1 MMKYLKDWLQRLKSR
16 PASGDYWEDHRHHE
30 ALEALAGFKGEGDWL
45 TLSRHGNGFVR
56 EVAVRELSELPSPE
70 ALAALLERVN
80 DWVPQVRQLANA
92 GVQRYLMSEHAPALL
107 HALQALMAL
116 AERQRADHSQTLAA
130 ARTVLQGAEVREA
143 VLTAFLAQQGKSA
156 RFLFDL
162 LLEASDEP
170 TDLLRKALAH
180 REMTVRQMAV
190 SACQSLPAE
199 QAVPLL
205 QLALATPDASV
216 RVKALHA
223 LLGQLDDPREMLRD
237 ALLDASPA
245 VRSLARWAAPRW
257 QLDAGELLAKR
268 LGTALPK
275 SRREW
280 LGVLGLASELQVS
293 LDERW
298 RVAALS
304 SPLSSVRLATVESLG
319 DEHLSEQLAM
329 LDDPADKVF
338 AKACEC
344 LGRQPWDALQAELD
358 RRLDRDWQHLQDQR
372 RAALM
377 ALRPRWQQ
385 LAYLLRRLDN
395 DVQERNYWLTSIAN
409 WCQQQYLMVD
419 PTTAPAERRRLL
431 ARVAELQ
438 DSGALPPGCVT
449 RLT

>member
-1 MMKYLKDWLQRLKSR
+1 MGVLAYCKDD
-16 PASGDYWEDHRHHE
+16 A
-30 ALEALAGFKGEGDWL
+30 DWL
-45 TLSRHGNGFVR
+45 TLSYHGNGFVR
-56 EVAVRELSELPSPE
+56 EIAVRELRELPSP
-70 ALAALLERVN
+70 ASLSVLLERVN
-80 DWVPQVRQLANA
+80 DWVAPVRQQANA
-92 GVQRYLMSEHAPALL
+92 GVRRYLTSEHAPTLL
-107 HALQALMAL
+107 YALQPLMAL

-130 ARTVLQGAEVREA
+130 ARTLLQGAEIRDA
-143 VLTAFLAQQGKSA
+143 VLAAFLEQQGKAA

-170 TDLLRKALAH
+170 VSLLGKALVH

-190 SACQSLPAE
+190 SACQNLPAE

-205 QLALATPDASV
+205 QLALATPGASV
-216 RVKALHA
+216 RVKAMHA
-223 LLGQLDDPREMLRD
+223 LLSQLDDPREMLRD

-257 QLDAGELLAKR
+257 QLDAGEVLAKR
-268 LGTALPK
+268 LDTALPK

-280 LGVLGLASELQVS
+280 LGVLGLASELEVS

-298 RVAALS
+298 RAAALR
-304 SPLSSVRLATVESLG
+304 SPMASVRLAALTSLG
-319 DEHLSEQLAM
+319 DDHLSEQLAM

-338 AKACEC
+338 AKACERLSC
-344 LGRQPWDALQAELD
+344 QPWDALQAELD
-358 RRLDRDWQHLQDQR
+358 GRLDRDWQSLSDHR

-385 LAYLLRRLDN
+385 LVYLLRRLDN

>member
-1 MMKYLKDWLQRLKSR
+1 MKYLKEWLRRLKNR
-16 PASGDYWEDHRHHE
+16 PVSGDYWEDRRHHE
-30 ALEALAGFKGEGDWL
+30 ALQALAGCKGEGDWL

-56 EVAVRELSELPSPE
+56 EVAVRELSELPSPK

-80 DWVPQVRQLANA
+80 DWVHQVRQLADA
-92 GVQRYLMSEHAPALL
+92 GVRRYLITEHAPALL
-107 HALQALMAL
+107 YALQPLMAL
-116 AERQRADHSQTLAA
+116 AERQRADHTETLAL
-130 ARTVLQGAEVREA
+130 ARTVLQGAEVRDT
-143 VLTAFLAQQGKSA
+143 VLAAFVVHHGKSA

-170 TDLLRKALAH
+170 VSLLGKALVH

-190 SACQSLPAE
+190 SACQKLPAE

-205 QLALATPDASV
+205 QHALATPGASV

-223 LLGQLDDPREMLRD
+223 LLSLLDDPREMLRG

-245 VRSLARWAAPRW
+245 VRSLARWAAPSW
-257 QLDAGELLAKR
+257 QLDAGEVLTNR
-268 LGTALPK
+268 LDAALPK
-275 SRREW
+275 SKREW

-293 LDERW
+293 LNERW
-298 RVAALS
+298 RAAALR
-304 SPLSSVRLATVESLG
+304 SPMASVRLAALASLG
-319 DEHLSEQLAM
+319 DEHLSEQLVM

-338 AKACEC
+338 AKACERLSC
-344 LGRQPWDALQAELD
+344 QPWDALQAELD
-358 RRLDRDWQHLQDQR
+358 GRLDRDWQSLPDHR

-385 LAYLLRRLDN
+385 LAYLLRRLDS
-395 DVQERNYWLTSIAN
+395 DIQQRDYWLVWIVN

-431 ARVAELQ
+431 ARVSELQ

>member
-1 MMKYLKDWLQRLKSR
+1 MKYLKEWLQRLRSR
-16 PASGDYWEDHRHHE
+16 PVSGDYWEDRRHHE
-30 ALEALAGFKGEGDWL
+30 ALEALADCKGEGDWL
-45 TLSRHGNGFVR
+45 TLSCHGNGFVR
-56 EVAVRELSELPSPE
+56 EVAVRELSELPSPD

-92 GVQRYLMSEHAPALL
+92 GLQRYFTSEQAPALL
-107 HALQALMAL
+107 HALQPLMAL
-116 AERQRADHSQTLAA
+116 AERQRADHGQTLGA
-130 ARTVLQGAEVREA
+130 ARTVLQGTEVRDA

-170 TDLLRKALAH
+170 TELLGKALAH

-190 SACQSLPAE
+190 SACQKLPVE

-205 QLALATPDASV
+205 QHALATPGASV

-223 LLGQLDDPREMLRD
+223 LLSKLDDPREMLRG

-257 QLDAGELLAKR
+257 QLDAREVLAKR
-268 LGTALPK
+268 LDAALPTSK
-275 SRREW
+275 REW

-298 RVAALS
+298 RAAALR
-304 SPLSSVRLATVESLG
+304 SPMASVRLAALMSPG
-319 DEHLSEQLAM
+319 DEYLSEQLVM

-338 AKACEC
+338 AKACERLSC
-344 LGRQPWDALQAELD
+344 QPWDALQAELD
-358 RRLDRDWQHLQDQR
+358 GRLDRDWQSLPDHR

-385 LAYLLRRLDN
+385 LAYLLRRLDS
-395 DVQERNYWLTSIAN
+395 DIQQRDYWLVWIAN

-419 PTTAPAERRRLL
+419 PSTAPAERRRLL
-431 ARVAELQ
+431 AWVSELQ

>member
-1 MMKYLKDWLQRLKSR
+1 MKHLKEWLQRLKGR
-16 PASGDYWEDHRHHE
+16 PTSGDYWEDRRHHE
-30 ALEALAGFKGEGDWL
+30 ALEALADCKGEGDWL
-45 TLSRHGNGFVR
+45 TLSSHGNGFVR
-56 EVAVRELSELPSPE
+56 EVAVRELSELPSPD

-92 GVQRYLMSEHAPALL
+92 GLQRYFTSEQAPALL
-107 HALQALMAL
+107 HALQPLMAL
-116 AERQRADHSQTLAA
+116 AERQRADHGQTLGA
-130 ARTVLQGAEVREA
+130 ARTVLQSTEVRDA

-170 TDLLRKALAH
+170 TDLLGKALAH

-190 SACQSLPAE
+190 SACQKLPAE

-205 QLALATPDASV
+205 QHALATPGASV

-223 LLGQLDDPREMLRD
+223 LLSKLDDPREMLRG

-257 QLDAGELLAKR
+257 QLDAREVLAKR
-268 LGTALPK
+268 LDAALPTSK
-275 SRREW
+275 REW
-280 LGVLGLASELQVS
+280 LGVLGLTSELQVS
-293 LDERW
+293 LDEHW
-298 RVAALS
+298 RAAALR
-304 SPLSSVRLATVESLG
+304 SPMASVRLAAVESLG
-319 DEHLSEQLAM
+319 DEHLGEQLAM

-338 AKACEC
+338 AKACER
-344 LGRQPWDALQAELD
+344 LGRQPWNALEAELD
-358 RRLDRDWQHLQDQR
+358 RRLDRDWHCLPDHR

-385 LAYLLRRLDN
+385 LAYLLRRLDS
-395 DVQERNYWLTSIAN
+395 DIQQRDYWLAWIAN

-419 PTTAPAERRRLL
+419 PSTAPAERRRLL
-431 ARVAELQ
+431 ARVSELQ

>member
-1 MMKYLKDWLQRLKSR
+1 MKHLKEWLQRLKGR
-16 PASGDYWEDHRHHE
+16 PASGDYWEDRRHHE
-30 ALEALAGFKGEGDWL
+30 ALEALADCKGEGDWL
-45 TLSRHGNGFVR
+45 TLSCHGNGFVR

-70 ALAALLERVN
+70 ALAALLERLN
-80 DWVPQVRQLANA
+80 DWVPQVHQLADA
-92 GVQRYLMSEHAPALL
+92 GVRRYLMSEHAPALL
-107 HALQALMAL
+107 YALQPLMAL
-116 AERQRADHSQTLAA
+116 AERQRADHTETLAL
-130 ARTVLQGAEVREA
+130 ARTALQGAEVRDT
-143 VLTAFLAQQGKSA
+143 VLATFVVHHGKSA

-162 LLEASDEP
+162 LLEASDDP
-170 TDLLRKALAH
+170 VSLLGKALVH

-190 SACQSLPAE
+190 SACQNMPAE

-205 QLALATPDASV
+205 QHALATPGASV

-223 LLGQLDDPREMLRD
+223 LLSKLDDPREMLRG

-257 QLDAGELLAKR
+257 QLDAREVLAKR
-268 LGTALPK
+268 LDAALPTSK
-275 SRREW
+275 REW
-280 LGVLGLASELQVS
+280 LGVLGLTSELQVS
-293 LDERW
+293 LGEHW
-298 RVAALS
+298 RAAALR
-304 SPLSSVRLATVESLG
+304 SPMASVRLAALTSLG
-319 DEHLSEQLAM
+319 DEHLGEQLAM

-338 AKACEC
+338 AKACERI
-344 LGRQPWDALQAELD
+344 GRQPWDALEAELD
-358 RRLDRDWQHLQDQR
+358 RRLDRDWHCLQDHR

-395 DVQERNYWLTSIAN
+395 DVQQRNYWLTSIAN

-419 PTTAPAERRRLL
+419 PTTAPAKRRRLL

-438 DSGALPPGCVT
+438 DNGALPPGCVT

>member
-1 MMKYLKDWLQRLKSR
+1 MMKHLKEWLHWLKGR
-16 PASGDYWEDHRHHE
+16 PEPTDEMEKWRHRATQDALAACDPASS
-30 ALEALAGFKGEGDWL
+30 WL
-45 TLSRHGNGFVR
+45 TLSTHRSGFVR
-56 EVAVRELSELPSPE
+56 EVAVRELIQQLSPE
-70 ALAALLERVN
+70 ALPALLERVN
-80 DWVPQVRQLANA
+80 DWVPQVRQQANA
-92 GVQRYLMSEHAPALL
+92 GVRRYLMSEHAPTLL
-107 HALQALMAL
+107 YALQPLMAL
-116 AERQRADHSQTLAA
+116 AQRQRADHSETLTA
-130 ARTVLQGAEVREA
+130 ARKVLQSAEVRDA
-143 VLTAFLAQQGKSA
+143 VLAAFLLQHGKAA

-170 TDLLRKALAH
+170 TDLLGKALAH

-205 QLALATPDASV
+205 QLTLATPGASV
-216 RVKALHA
+216 RVKAMHA
-223 LLGQLDDPREMLRD
+223 LLNQLDDPREMLRS

-257 QLDAGELLAKR
+257 QLDAGEVLAKR
-268 LGTALPK
+268 LDTALPK

-280 LGVLGLASELQVS
+280 LGVLGLASELEVS

-298 RVAALS
+298 RAAALR
-304 SPLSSVRLATVESLG
+304 SPMASVRLAALTSLG
-319 DEHLSEQLAM
+319 DGHLGEQLAM

-338 AKACEC
+338 AKACER

-358 RRLDRDWQHLQDQR
+358 GRLDSDWQSLPDHR

-385 LAYLLRRLDN
+385 LAYLLRRLDS
-395 DVQERNYWLTSIAN
+395 DIQQRDYWLVWIAN

-431 ARVAELQ
+431 ARVSELQ
-438 DSGALPPGCVT
+438 DSGALPSGCVT

>member
-1 MMKYLKDWLQRLKSR
+1 MMKHLKEWLQRLKSR
-16 PASGDYWEDHRHHE
+16 PASGDHWEDRRHHE
-30 ALEALAGFKGEGDWL
+30 AMEALAGCKGESDWL

-56 EVAVRELSELPSPE
+56 ELAVRELSELPSPE

-92 GVQRYLMSEHAPALL
+92 GVQRYLTSEHAPALL
-107 HALQALMAL
+107 HALQPLMAL
-116 AERQRADHSQTLAA
+116 ADRQRADHSQTLAA
-130 ARTVLQGAEVREA
+130 ARTVLQGAEVRDS
-143 VLTAFLAQQGKSA
+143 VLTALLAQQGKSA

-170 TDLLRKALAH
+170 TDLLGKAMAH

-205 QLALATPDASV
+205 QLALATPGASV
-216 RVKALHA
+216 RVKAMHA
-223 LLGQLDDPREMLRD
+223 LLSQLDDPREMLRS

-257 QLDAGELLAKR
+257 QLDAGEVLAKR
-268 LGTALPK
+268 LDTALPK

-280 LGVLGLASELQVS
+280 LGVLGLVSELEVS

-298 RVAALS
+298 RAAALR
-304 SPLSSVRLATVESLG
+304 SPMASVRLAALTSLG
-319 DEHLSEQLAM
+319 DGHLGEQLAM

-338 AKACEC
+338 AKACERLSC
-344 LGRQPWDALQAELD
+344 QPWDALQAELD
-358 RRLDRDWQHLQDQR
+358 GRLDRDWQSLPDHR

-385 LAYLLRRLDN
+385 LAYLLRRLDS
-395 DVQERNYWLTSIAN
+395 DIQQRDYWLVWIAN

-431 ARVAELQ
+431 ARVSELQ

>member
-1 MMKYLKDWLQRLKSR
+1 MKYLKEWLQRLKSR
-16 PASGDYWEDHRHHE
+16 PVSGDYWEDCRHQE
-30 ALEALAGFKGEGDWL
+30 ALQALAGCKGEGDWL

-56 EVAVRELSELPSPE
+56 EVAVRELNELLSPE
-70 ALAALLERVN
+70 ALAALLERLN
-80 DWVPQVRQLANA
+80 DWVPQVRQQADA
-92 GVQRYLMSEHAPALL
+92 GVRRYLMAEHAPALL
-107 HALQALMAL
+107 YALQPLMAL
-116 AERQRADHSQTLAA
+116 AERQRADHTETLAR
-130 ARTVLQGAEVREA
+130 ARTALQGAEVRDT
-143 VLTAFLAQQGKSA
+143 VLAAFVVQHGKSA

-170 TDLLRKALAH
+170 VSLLGKALVH

-190 SACQSLPAE
+190 SACQNMPAE

-205 QLALATPDASV
+205 QLALATPGASV

-223 LLGQLDDPREMLRD
+223 LLSLLDDPRDMLRG

-257 QLDAGELLAKR
+257 QLDAGEVLTNR
-268 LGTALPK
+268 LDAALPK
-275 SRREW
+275 SKREW
-280 LGVLGLASELQVS
+280 LGVHGLASELQVS
-293 LDERW
+293 LNERW
-298 RVAALS
+298 RAAALR
-304 SPLSSVRLATVESLG
+304 SPMASVRLAALASLG
-319 DEHLSEQLAM
+319 DEHLSEQLVM

-338 AKACEC
+338 AKACEQ
-344 LGRQPWDALQAELD
+344 LGRQPWNALEAELD
-358 RRLDRDWQHLQDQR
+358 RRLDRDWQHLPDQR

-385 LAYLLRRLDN
+385 LAYLLRRLDS
-395 DVQERNYWLTSIAN
+395 DIQQRDYWLASIAT

-419 PTTAPAERRRLL
+419 PSTAPAERRSLL

-449 RLT
+449 RLA